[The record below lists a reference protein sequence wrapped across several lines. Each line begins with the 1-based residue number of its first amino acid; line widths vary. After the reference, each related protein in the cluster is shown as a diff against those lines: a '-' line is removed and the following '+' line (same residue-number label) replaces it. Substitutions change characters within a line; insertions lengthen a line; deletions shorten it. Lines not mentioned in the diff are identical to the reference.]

1 MIDIKKMT
9 TIDSMLMK
17 FPEGIFAGKEPRI
30 TNEYVSVYDIIILA
44 TGQSKNS
51 VTKTWVRL
59 KETYGE
65 EVAAFCRDLKFSGP
79 GQRETPCVNAKG
91 LVKLLMLIPG
101 KLAQEFRNQT
111 ADIMLRYLG
120 GDTTLINEIKH
131 TDQHH
136 IQNGESNIFRKFVR
150 KKLNYDEKYYIY
162 VRVFSQFFADQQK
175 EVKEDEKVRK
185 LSWDIIKFGIA
196 KYLDYRENSYSN
208 DNGYFQFTIEVP
220 SKECA
225 LFIEKLSRQ
234 EYKEIV
240 VDNTFEYLDSK
251 KLAKNFRIINETK
264 ISLPLEKRDYYL
276 TAKRLYT
283 KMLIDLHI
291 YYPECKD
298 NFGIMNYPKA
308 EQDSDFN
315 TIITNSV
322 SELTK
327 EKLPDYILKECV
339 FEGNTR
345 VEKEIKE
352 EIVEVKLD
360 QEMIIDKLNDE
371 LKLEKTKTKNVLNLI
386 KKESLI
392 IYEKLITDTNK
403 SDDHHKVWAKNKVFQ
418 YTIDGTF
425 IKKFDSL
432 SAVAKFNECS
442 PKAIRNRLA
451 DKRCFNKFLWRSSN
465 DVNDKSDLIIKKIN
479 QCDPIDFHII
489 KTFNNFEEI
498 TEFDKYKVHE
508 AIDYGLIYENFRF
521 KFDGDDIKL
530 RQLVGKTGTNKR
542 LAKMNGQGETL
553 EIYPSLKSACESNKV
568 SKSTLSQCISKNKN
582 CCGFKWQYVV

>member
-1 MIDIKKMT
+1 MNN
-9 TIDSMLMK
+9 LL
-17 FPEGIFAGKEPRI
+17 EIFNGNEPRI
-30 TNEYVSVYDIIILA
+30 TIDKYISVFDIIKAA
-44 TGQSKNS
+44 TKQTDSSIRKAWKRIENQYPEIVPFCHYCQFGKSK
-51 VTKTWVRL
+51 K
-59 KETYGE
+59 
-65 EVAAFCRDLKFSGP
+65 
-79 GQRETPCVNAKG
+79 TPCINLTG
-91 LVKLLMLIPG
+91 FVKLMMWLPG
-101 KLAQEFRNQT
+101 KEAENFRDKS
-111 ADIMLRYLG
+111 AIIIIRHLG
-120 GDTTLINEIKH
+120 GDTSLINEIKN
-131 TDQHH
+131 TNQLH
-136 IQNGESNIFRKFVR
+136 IENGENNIFRHEIKIK
-150 KKLNYDEKYYIY
+150 KKLSYDEKYYIY
-162 VRVFSQFFADQQK
+162 VRVFSQFFEEQQK
-175 EVKEDEKVRK
+175 GVKEDEKVRK

-196 KYLDYRENSYSN
+196 KYLDGRENSYSN

-234 EYKEIV
+234 EYKEIT
-240 VDNTFEYLDSK
+240 VDNTYEYLDSK
-251 KLAKNFRIINETK
+251 KLAKNFGIIKNT
-264 ISLPLEKRDYYL
+264 SALLEKRDYYL
-276 TAKRLYT
+276 SAKKLYT
-283 KMLIDLHI
+283 KMLIDLHM

-315 TIITNSV
+315 TVITNSV

-327 EKLPDYILKECV
+327 EKLPDYILKECIIKD
-339 FEGNTR
+339 NTKI
-345 VEKEIKE
+345 EKEIKQE
-352 EIVEVKLD
+352 NTDLIEVKLD

-386 KKESLI
+386 KKESPI

-403 SDDHHKVWAKNKVFQ
+403 SDEHHKVWAKNKVFQ
-418 YTIDGTF
+418 YTIDGKF

-465 DVNDKSDLIIKKIN
+465 DVNDKSDLIIKKID

-508 AIDYGLIYENFRF
+508 AIDYGLIYENSRF

-542 LAKMNGQGETL
+542 LAKMNNQGETL
-553 EIYPSLKSACESNKV
+553 EIFPSLKSASESNKV
-568 SKSTLSQCISKNKN
+568 SKSHLSQSISKNKE
-582 CCGFKWQYVV
+582 CCGFRWQYVV